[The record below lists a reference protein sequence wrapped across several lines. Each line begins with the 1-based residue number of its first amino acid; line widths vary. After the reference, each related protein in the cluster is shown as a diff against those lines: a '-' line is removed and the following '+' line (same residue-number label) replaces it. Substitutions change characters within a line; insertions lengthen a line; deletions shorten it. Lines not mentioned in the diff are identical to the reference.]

1 MSTTPPAS
9 PTPRFAGRLALA
21 LLVVLA
27 GCGDAPRSDAAPPD
41 PAPPSEPGGV
51 AVSNGVVRVS
61 GATARSAPAGGVSAV
76 FFDVENTAGAA
87 DTLVAARAEA
97 AEQVEVHR
105 TTTGADGMRG
115 MEEVPGVA
123 VPAGGAVAFEP
134 GGLHVMLVGL
144 RSDLAEGD
152 TVYVDLDFARGP
164 SLTLP
169 APVRGLD

>member
-1 MSTTPPAS
+1 M
-9 PTPRFAGRLALA
+9 RALA
-21 LLVVLA
+21 LLALLA
-27 GCGDAPRSDAAPPD
+27 GCAEPQAPAAPPD
-41 PAPPSEPGGV
+41 ATPLDAEGGT

-61 GATARSAPAGGVSAV
+61 DVTVRSAPAGGVSAL
-76 FFDVENTAGAA
+76 FFDVENPTGAA
-87 DTLVAARAEA
+87 DTLVGARTGA

-105 TTTGADGMRG
+105 TTTGPDGLRG

-123 VPAGGAVAFEP
+123 VPPGGAVAFEP

-144 RSDLAEGD
+144 RRDLADGD